1 MRALSLVVGGALQDG
16 LNALPNS
23 CLDVQLYVVLEVLVF
38 GGQVSPSSLETHKL
52 PDTIFFLVRV
62 GTNRTDILGFA
73 CYIVIVL
80 HTHSTALLDRE

>member
-52 PDTIFFLVRV
+52 PDTIFFWY
-62 GTNRTDILGFA
+62 GW
-73 CYIVIVL
+73 VL
-80 HTHSTALLDRE
+80 TGQIYLALLATSSLRSTLTALSY